1 MRGNVY
7 EYEMARPASLDEAL
21 ATLGA
26 AEYQPLAGGTE
37 LMVALG
43 AGKLPRKPIL
53 SINQLKEL
61 RFIDVTAN
69 AVTIGS
75 GTTFSDLRSHPV
87 IAGEFALLSQASSWI
102 GSIANQN
109 RATIGG
115 NIVNASPAA
124 DAPPAL
130 LVYDALV
137 TLVSRGSERTLAYRE
152 FHLGYKQTAMRP
164 NELLHSIQLSRSHGG
179 YISYIRKVGA
189 RNAQAISKVAMA
201 GVVRL
206 RDGAIDDIRIAAA
219 SLREVPWRFMSVEKE
234 LSGRRVDEAAI
245 ADARYAFLRECQ
257 PIDDIRST
265 AAYRSAVGAN
275 LLEELLRSMPR

>member
-75 GTTFSDLRSHPV
+75 GTTFSDLRRHPV
-87 IAGEFALLSQASSWI
+87 IAGEFALLSQASS
-102 GSIANQN
+102 
-109 RATIGG
+109 
-115 NIVNASPAA
+115 
-124 DAPPAL
+124 
-130 LVYDALV
+130 
-137 TLVSRGSERTLAYRE
+137 
-152 FHLGYKQTAMRP
+152 
-164 NELLHSIQLSRSHGG
+164 
-179 YISYIRKVGA
+179 
-189 RNAQAISKVAMA
+189 
-201 GVVRL
+201 
-206 RDGAIDDIRIAAA
+206 
-219 SLREVPWRFMSVEKE
+219 
-234 LSGRRVDEAAI
+234 
-245 ADARYAFLRECQ
+245 
-257 PIDDIRST
+257 
-265 AAYRSAVGAN
+265 
-275 LLEELLRSMPR
+275 